1 MVVGDIRM
9 VLVGHWEDR
18 EGTELMTTSICS
30 GSFTK
35 GQIFVEEGL
44 DRAPLCS
51 HMSQGNRLPSQLLKL
66 RSSSVQCG

>member
-18 EGTELMTTSICS
+18 EVTESMAVSICL

-35 GQIFVEEGL
+35 GQIFGEEGL
-44 DRAPLCS
+44 A
-51 HMSQGNRLPSQLLKL
+51 NKL
-66 RSSSVQCG
+66 VTSSSGGHQAWFLWCWRLILQFCVC

>member
-18 EGTELMTTSICS
+18 EGTESMTESICL

-35 GQIFVEEGL
+35 GQITNWSPQVLEATTPGF
-44 DRAPLCS
+44 
-51 HMSQGNRLPSQLLKL
+51 
-66 RSSSVQCG
+66 CGARG